1 MSLDGFLREIYELT
15 QSAQYWEDVQDS
27 AAWQD
32 NASAFRLWII
42 MYGTAE
48 E

>member
-1 MSLDGFLREIYELT
+1 MSLDGFLQEMSELT
-15 QSAQYWEDVQDS
+15 QSAQYWEGVQDS
-27 AAWQD
+27 VAWQD
-32 NASAFRLWII
+32 NASAFRLWVM